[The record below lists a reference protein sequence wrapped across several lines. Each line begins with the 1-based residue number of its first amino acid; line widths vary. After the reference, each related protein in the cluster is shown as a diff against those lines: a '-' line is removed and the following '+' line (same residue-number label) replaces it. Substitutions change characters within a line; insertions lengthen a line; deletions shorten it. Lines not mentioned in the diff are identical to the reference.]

1 MSRANNKRVESN
13 PSLDYEVFGFDVLG
27 NDVNI
32 PLGSIV
38 DLAAKASTGVSNKF
52 TLTDTVIGN
61 GSFTTNSLD
70 FASVTDLNFF
80 NNDSSGLSQLDFYN
94 LLDDNKDALVLVLTE
109 VGFEINVVFKIISVS
124 YNTGGST
131 TNFQVELFSGLD
143 RGIFKSGSTYTI
155 KPEIER
161 SRDFTQT
168 QVNRVK
174 DSVYEEVVKTV
185 SVAPTSFEKGVS
197 TDLVFTWNVD
207 KKDDTLGYVQ
217 IDGNTVT
224 NEATGVNRTYL
235 TNGQVATKGVFLT
248 VNVIRNNTTGGSF
261 TTNILATANGYVPQ
275 FKGQLASTLAADAYF
290 ISDFNTITK
299 LIQNGKNMTI
309 SETFSNKY
317 AVILTKE
324 AITQIVFSVAP
335 EPLSIGNWDDGVS
348 YFYRKTVTLTL
359 ADGTVETMFLY
370 RTRQLLNATTTFNIS

>member
-1 MSRANNKRVESN
+1 MGRANNKTVERN
-13 PSLDYEVFGFDVLG
+13 PSLGYEVFGFDVLG

-38 DLAAKASTGVSNKF
+38 DLATKASTGVSNKF

-131 TNFQVELFSGLD
+131 TNFQVELFSGLG
-143 RGIFKSGSTYTI
+143 RGIFKRGSTYTI

-224 NEATGVNRTYL
+224 NEATGVNRTYNV
-235 TNGQVATKGVFLT
+235 NGQVATKQVFLST
-248 VNVIRNNTTGGSF
+248 NVTRNDVAGGSF
-261 TTNILATANGYVPQ
+261 TNNTSATSTHLVPQ
-275 FKGQLASTLAADAYF
+275 YRGKTADAEPLYTYVGLSAYSKILSSSNAFTFTDTYVNQYAF
-290 ISDFNTITK
+290 IISRSNSLTIKDVSDF
-299 LIQNGKNMTI
+299 
-309 SETFSNKY
+309 
-317 AVILTKE
+317 
-324 AITQIVFSVAP
+324 
-335 EPLSIGNWDDGVS
+335 
-348 YFYRKTVTLTL
+348 TLTIGDWASVSVFFIKKEVTVFL
-359 ADGTVETMFLY
+359 SDGTTETMYIY
-370 RTRQLLNATTTFNIS
+370 RTRETINATATFKTS